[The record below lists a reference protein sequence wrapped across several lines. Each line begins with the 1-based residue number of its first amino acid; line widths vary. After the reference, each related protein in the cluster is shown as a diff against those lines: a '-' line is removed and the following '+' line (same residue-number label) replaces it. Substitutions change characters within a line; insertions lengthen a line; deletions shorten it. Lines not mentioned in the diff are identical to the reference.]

1 MINPFN
7 SPVEIGLQT
16 LVLLVK
22 QFPKGLDMSRLVLYN
37 HALLHSA
44 DLEGPESLS
53 PPSPIR
59 IGELGL
65 KRQRIEASLRLLVRV
80 GLVEMVT
87 EKEGIEFVAAD
98 SAQSFLNLL
107 ESTHA
112 RRLQAQAEWVIAN
125 FDDIDDQ
132 AIRMQMRKVSS
143 HWTEEFE
150 VYEKEVR

>member
-53 PPSPIR
+53 PPAPIR

-112 RRLQAQAEWVIAN
+112 RRLQAQAEWVIEN

-132 AIRMQMRKVSS
+132 DIRMQMRKVSS